1 MAALRSVAGREAADY
16 AHVPGRGGKITDD
29 RWRRVPCAAWSGDP
43 CSGRNGRQTMM
54 SGAIRFPKFSLV
66 DDGGDVFLNPYQILR
81 IYPQDR
87 GPGSAVHMTDG
98 TILVL
103 RDPPQSVANKLGIG
117 AD

>member
-1 MAALRSVAGREAADY
+1 
-16 AHVPGRGGKITDD
+16 
-29 RWRRVPCAAWSGDP
+29 
-43 CSGRNGRQTMM
+43 MM

-66 DDGGDVFLNPYQILR
+66 EDGGEVFLNPYQILR